1 MSLTYTL
8 GLTLLHFLW
17 QGAVIALLLAV
28 ANTAMRRAS
37 ARSRYAAACIALA
50 LMFACAVTTFLS
62 LNAPQMTSESAAAPL
77 IASAVDTTAIAAP
90 KPQAQSS
97 ISSLSGMLPW
107 FVYFWTAGVCILT
120 TRSLGGWIA
129 VRRFARHNARPAD
142 AGWQQ
147 RLSRLARRLEISR
160 VVRLCESAIS
170 EVPAV
175 IGWLRPVVLLPASA
189 LSGLSPEQLESLLA
203 HELAHIRRHDYLINL
218 VQTGVETLLFY
229 HPAIWWVS
237 ARIRAERENCCDDLA
252 VQVCGDPL
260 VYARALTQLEQLRCG
275 APRLAMAATSGPLL
289 SRIQRL
295 ICSRQPARTGFN
307 GWFPGALL
315 ALILIAG
322 WASPRVVHSSV
333 HSGARTTQTPAP
345 ISSAA
350 TPEAS
355 ASQEAV
361 RPAQAGSKAH
371 PNEVRP
377 SSDHTDIHLAVD
389 AAPSLHI
396 DAPHIVPASAQ
407 EAQPAGAHEGSGFM
421 DEMNKA
427 GYHDLT
433 VDQMIALKIHGVS
446 ADYVRR
452 IRAEGYAPTVDQL
465 LAMKIH
471 GVTPEY
477 IAQMK
482 SQEEKPT
489 IDQMI
494 AFRIHGVNKDDR
506 DKMASLGYKLNGD
519 QAIAMRIH
527 GLTPDSVQKIRDAGF
542 GNPTFDQLLAL
553 KIHGAGPEYI
563 GGMKQTGLS
572 GLDFD
577 KLIALK
583 IHGADP
589 AQVKEMQSL
598 GFKDYDADHAI
609 AARIFGV
616 TPDYVRET
624 RKRGFKDLTLEQVIK
639 LKQYNL
645 LDRDDSK

>member
-50 LMFACAVTTFLS
+50 LMFACAVATFLS

-97 ISSLSGMLPW
+97 ISSLSGLLPW

-120 TRSLGGWIA
+120 ARSLGGWIA

-147 RLSRLARRLEISR
+147 RLARLARRLEISR

-218 VQTGVETLLFY
+218 VQTGMETLLFY

-295 ICSRQPARTGFN
+295 ISSRQPARAGFS
-307 GWFPGALL
+307 GWFPGVLL
-315 ALILIAG
+315 ALVLIAG
-322 WASPRVVHSSV
+322 WASPRVVHSS
-333 HSGARTTQTPAP
+333 SRATQTPAP
-345 ISSAA
+345 VPAA
-350 TPEAS
+350 SFPPS
-355 ASQEAV
+355 ASPDAV
-361 RPAQAGSKAH
+361 RPAAAGSESHSNIASPSAVPAEMHVAVH
-371 PNEVRP
+371 P
-377 SSDHTDIHLAVD
+377 
-389 AAPSLHI
+389 APSVRV
-396 DAPHIVPASAQ
+396 DAPHILLASSQEAQ
-407 EAQPAGAHEGSGFM
+407 EAQSAAAHDGSGFM

-427 GYHDLT
+427 GYRDLT
-433 VDQMIALKIHGVS
+433 VDQMIALKIHGVN

-452 IRAEGYAPTVDQL
+452 IRAEGYEPTVDQL

-477 IAQMK
+477 IAQVK
-482 SQEEKPT
+482 TQGDKPD
-489 IDQMI
+489 IDHLL
-494 AFRIHGVNKDDR
+494 AFRIHGVTKDDR
-506 DKMASLGYKLNGD
+506 DKMAALGYKLNGD
-519 QAIAMRIH
+519 QAVAMRIH

-542 GNPTFDQLLAL
+542 GNPTFDQLMAL

-598 GFKDYDADHAI
+598 GFKDYDADRAI
-609 AARIFGV
+609 AARIFGI
-616 TPDYVRET
+616 TPDYVREA